1 MTYIQ
6 SPEQES
12 QLPEVQEK
20 VDINADIRFSPEVMK
35 NNLLHLLS
43 QNAAAIAHE
52 VRNPLQTLMALLDN
66 AESTGTFDEK
76 YVSLVREEVA
86 RADMLLTDFLGLFK
100 SNQHNFTTHNLND
113 ICTKMA
119 MLMRASAMLH
129 GIEIEEDYAL
139 DLPICVCDESKIKQL
154 LINLLSNAF
163 DASHRGQKV
172 VISTNMDQLYCCL
185 AVKDYGCGISDE
197 ILESIF
203 QPFFTKKASGTG
215 LGLFLCKQIA
225 EEHGGF
231 LRCESQ
237 YGKGS
242 CFTLCLPL

>member
-1 MTYIQ
+1 MTYSRLSDQNNQI
-6 SPEQES
+6 EEAQES
-12 QLPEVQEK
+12 S
-20 VDINADIRFSPEVMK
+20 DTSTDIRFSPEVMK
-35 NNLLHLLS
+35 NNLLHLLA

-76 YVSLVREEVA
+76 YISLIREEVA

-100 SNQHNFTTHNLND
+100 SDQNNFTTHNLND
-113 ICTKMA
+113 ICTKIV
-119 MLMRASAMLH
+119 MLMQASAMLH
-129 GIEIEEDYAL
+129 GIYIEEDYAP
-139 DLPICVCDESKIKQL
+139 DLPICVCDDSKIKQV

-163 DASHRGQKV
+163 DASCRGQKV
-172 VISTNMDQLYCCL
+172 VVSTYMDQLHCCL
-185 AVKDYGCGISDE
+185 SVKDCGCGIPEE
-197 ILESIF
+197 ILDSIF

-215 LGLFLCKQIA
+215 MGLFLCKQIA

-231 LRCESQ
+231 LRGESQ

-242 CFTLCLPL
+242 CFTLFLPL